1 MNTLKFAKMH
11 GAGNNFVIFEDMDNK
26 YKNLEGIA
34 KVLCDRAFGIGADGI
49 LLVRKSST
57 AEIQMVIINAD
68 GSYAAMCGNG
78 LRCFVKYVYE
88 KGIVKSEIMKVET
101 GDGIKIATVKL
112 QEGMV
117 REVKINMGIPSFDPG
132 HIPASSEDIIINRPI
147 EVNGK
152 AYKLNTLLLGVPH
165 TIIID
170 KLDNFKVE
178 EGKAIEKFELFP
190 QGTNVNFTEVISRKE
205 IKVKTWERGAG
216 ATLACGTGSCAAV
229 VACNKL
235 GLVDKEVKVNIPGGV
250 LFIEITEEGIMM
262 TGPAVTV
269 YEGETVE
276 LEVK

>member
-26 YKNLEGIA
+26 YKNLEGLA
-34 KVLCDRAFGIGADGI
+34 KVLCDTAFGIGADGI
-49 LLVRKSST
+49 LVVRKSNI

-88 KGIVKSEIMKVET
+88 KELVKNETMKVET

-112 QEGMV
+112 QEGKV
-117 REVKINMGIPSFDPG
+117 REVKINMGIPSFDPS
-132 HIPASSEDIIINRPI
+132 HIPALSKDIIIERPI

-178 EGKAIEKFELFP
+178 EGKAIERFELFP

-235 GLVDKEVKVNIPGGV
+235 GLVDKEVKVNIPGGI

-262 TGPAVTV
+262 TGPAVMV

-276 LEVK
+276 LEVM